1 MYSLDSKPVLCK
13 EVSGQSVVGVHDWIR
28 SLYHNGYQHTA
39 FLKEKVLL

>member
-1 MYSLDSKPVLCK
+1 MYSLDSSPVLCK

-28 SLYHNGYQHTA
+28 THNGYQHTA